1 MSRQRCAFTL
11 IELLVVVAII
21 ALLMSILLPTLRHA
35 REQARQTV
43 CLANQKTLA
52 TTVQQYAA
60 DNKDAIVGSYTDN
73 ESWVDWPQ
81 RANGTYLT
89 TAQTQTQTSTDA
101 EVRGI
106 ERGLLFRYTLQKEI
120 YHCPS
125 DRRNVGPKPESGGI
139 AYRTYSMTNFLNGD
153 QAFENSVGGTLKV
166 LTRLSQLRRA
176 GDSFAFVEE
185 SDPRGFNINSWVFW
199 LNQERWIDPL
209 TVWHFNRGTIGFAD
223 GHAAVR
229 TWVSQSTIDLSTQQL
244 FDIDATN
251 NPDFRYLRQRWNPQ

>member
-1 MSRQRCAFTL
+1 MSKPRSAFTL

-21 ALLMSILLPTLRHA
+21 ALLMSILLPSLTHA

-43 CLANQKTLA
+43 CLSNQRTIA
-52 TTVQQYAA
+52 VCVQQYAA
-60 DNKDAIVGSYTDN
+60 DNKDAIVGSYNDK
-73 ESWVDWPQ
+73 EGWVDWPQ
-81 RANGTYLT
+81 RINGTYLT
-89 TAQTQTQTSTDA
+89 EYQTQTQMTIDA

-106 ERGLLFRYTLQKEI
+106 ERGLLFRYTTAKEI

-153 QAFENSVGGTLKV
+153 QGYEDSVGGTQKILK
-166 LTRLSQLRRA
+166 RLSELRRA

-199 LNQERWIDPL
+199 LNKERWIDPL
-209 TVWHFNRGTIGFAD
+209 TVWHYNRGTIGFAD
-223 GHAAVR
+223 GHAMVH
-229 TWVSQSTIDLSTQQL
+229 TWTDRRTIDTAERQV
-244 FDIDATN
+244 FDVDATDN
-251 NPDFRYLRQRWNPQ
+251 EDFRYLRARWNPQ